1 MEEEQQLPTFN
12 KDSVKALLAALES
25 NRRVPTGSRNFE
37 MQPNQPINE
46 GNPYPEQPLA
56 GRFMEEQEDI

>member
-1 MEEEQQLPTFN
+1 MEEQQETSFN

-25 NRRVPTGSRNFE
+25 NRRTPTGMRNFQ
-37 MQPNQPINE
+37 MQPNQPVNE

-56 GRFMEEQEDI
+56 GRFMQEQEDI